1 MVEPEDNLGIA
12 NNPALKNNL
21 GEEQIYFSDKMQKKT
36 VEGLFSKTQERIFVV
51 TDLAIYNIKVNEIKR
66 RIKIEDLKGIT
77 VSKTSNQFII
87 HCNQNEYDYLY
98 IYPKRK
104 KIVKMLQSVYEN
116 KTSKDLLF
124 CQKNDKDLSKF
135 VVTKKERTKSPYL
148 SKIEQNELTSIK
160 DYIENDN
167 VPEEPEPPQQSQ
179 KASPPPPE
187 PSGPVKVVAS
197 KGKGVPPPPPPP
209 PPPPKVA
216 TVPSSKPTSSKPVD
230 LAAELAA
237 KKNNLSHVEVKDYV
251 SPALQKPEEGG
262 VPQTGNS
269 MMAAIMAKRNQMK
282 KVGGAGAGGAKP
294 PVKPVPRASAPSVAP
309 PKPVPR
315 PSAPAIPSVH
325 ATKNPTTGNPK
336 FPATTAPKPAAPKP
350 TTNTGA
356 KPTTNTGAKPPMK
369 MGGGGGG
376 GFAAKMAALQARMA
390 GPSGGGGGASSSS
403 TPASTAPSKPIVELC
418 EGNTKRMDI
427 NKVIGNL
434 EKEKK
439 KQASKSSSKP
449 VEVKVVSGKGKGI
462 PPPPPP
468 PPPPPK
474 IK

>member
-1 MVEPEDNLGIA
+1 MVEPEDNLGVE
-12 NNPALKNNL
+12 NNPAIKKNL
-21 GEEQIYFSDKMQKKT
+21 GEEQIYFSDKIQKKAL
-36 VEGLFSKTQERIFVV
+36 EGLFSKVQERTFVV

-77 VSKTSNQFII
+77 VSKISTQFII

-98 IYPKRK
+98 LYPNKK
-104 KIVKMLQSVYEN
+104 KIVKILQNVYEN

-124 CQKNDKDLSKF
+124 CQKNEKDLTKYA
-135 VVTKKERTKSPYL
+135 VTKKERTKNPYL
-148 SKIEQNELTSIK
+148 FKIAQNELTSIK
-160 DYIENDN
+160 DYIENNDN
-167 VPEEPEPPQQSQ
+167 EEEQQPEPPQQSH
-179 KASPPPPE
+179 KAPPPE
-187 PSGPVKVVAS
+187 PPSSGPSKVVS
-197 KGKGVPPPPPPP
+197 GKGKGVPPPPPPP

-216 TVPSSKPTSSKPVD
+216 TVPSTNKSSSNKPVD

-237 KKNNLSHVEVKDYV
+237 KKNNLAHVEVKDYV

-282 KVGGAGAGGAKP
+282 KVGGVGTAAPKGAKP
-294 PVKPVPRASAPSVAP
+294 APPASASTVQP
-309 PKPVPR
+309 PKPVPKAN
-315 PSAPAIPSVH
+315 APVIPAQKPV
-325 ATKNPTTGNPK
+325 KNTTTNKPITGGPKLPTSN
-336 FPATTAPKPAAPKP
+336 APKPV
-350 TTNTGA
+350 
-356 KPTTNTGAKPPMK
+356 TNTGAKPPMK
-369 MGGGGGG
+369 MGGGGGA
-376 GFAAKMAALQARMA
+376 FAAKMAALQARMA
-390 GPSGGGGGASSSS
+390 GPSGGGGGVSSSS